1 MTQNGS
7 CRVSYIKQAN
17 KMIGSK
23 KRRTI
28 VRTQI
33 RKKFK
38 FREMRVSVSR
48 ARISF
53 LSGKN
58 KKASGKQKKSKN
70 HWKTSENLI
79 IKHKYII
86 S

>member
-1 MTQNGS
+1 MIQNGS

-38 FREMRVSVSR
+38 FTQMRVSVSR
-48 ARISF
+48 ARVTF

-58 KKASGKQKKSKN
+58 KKASGKQKKVKN
-70 HWKTSENLI
+70 TG
-79 IKHKYII
+79 KHLKI
-86 S
+86 